1 MPWIETTT
9 KDGRT
14 IELRTEAVAAIADH
28 PGGEGSDL
36 LFLSGTTLSVQPGRK
51 EMRDQIEDAE
61 RRRDFPQVG
70 FAVP

>member
-14 IELRTEAVAAIADH
+14 IELRTESIAAIADH

-36 LFLSGTTLSVQPGRK
+36 LFLSGTTLAVQPGRK
-51 EMRDQIEDAE
+51 DMRDQIEDAE

-70 FAVP
+70 FAP